1 MGGSPARR
9 QPVGKVGGAKSRQ
22 GSTLSGE
29 PALKPQRMMVELPDD
44 IPRLAGQQPRLERN
58 KRQRMV
64 GLNDRPRRRAGLR
77 IQAGRDIQSH
87 HRRRM
92 VVRLVDERRDG
103 FARRTAQPGAKQAVN
118 NQ

>member
-1 MGGSPARR
+1 MP
-9 QPVGKVGGAKSRQ
+9 
-22 GSTLSGE
+22 GE

-44 IPRLAGQQPRLERN
+44 IPRLAGQQPRFERD

-77 IQAGRDIQSH
+77 VQAGRDIQSQ

-92 VVRLVDERRDG
+92 VVRTVNEHRDV
-103 FARRTAQPGAKQAVN
+103 FTRRTAQPGAEQAIN